1 MTATQRVRDRS
12 TPPTDDVL
20 LRAIA
25 EGDLGSLGELYDRH
39 VRSMWRAV
47 ERTLGSANDAGD
59 VVHTVFLKLPRI
71 ARSYDGRAD
80 ARGWLVGISVRLALR
95 HRRGVGRFL
104 RVLSG
109 IAQMEGKR
117 APVSPEAQASDRQD
131 LRRFEV
137 AFEKLAPKKR
147 AVFNLV
153 EMEGLSTDE
162 ASRAL
167 GVPPATVRTR
177 LYHARLELHDA
188 VIRWREP

>member
-1 MTATQRVRDRS
+1 
-12 TPPTDDVL
+12 
-20 LRAIA
+20 
-25 EGDLGSLGELYDRH
+25 
-39 VRSMWRAV
+39 
-47 ERTLGSANDAGD
+47 
-59 VVHTVFLKLPRI
+59 
-71 ARSYDGRAD
+71 
-80 ARGWLVGISVRLALR
+80 
-95 HRRGVGRFL
+95 
-104 RVLSG
+104 
-109 IAQMEGKR
+109 MEGKR